1 MIRIKRDDLTQIG
14 VEFYAAL
21 SKFLCEDKDYMT
33 RSKLIKKRN
42 KAISDSNFGVAEMI
56 DFYQRN
62 RSRIADIKSTEELHS
77 FTKEFDMKFFD
88 EVLTWICAPLKV
100 SDGSAEVPKSGTQFG
115 KFIKLMEGLYGDFMK
130 SSHPNCS
137 NIGIWLSK
145 KLDIRTCP
153 YCNRHYTFSIE
164 KTGDHSAV
172 RPQFDHFLPKG
183 RYPITA
189 LCFFNLIPACADC
202 NKTKGEKV
210 LAIHPYE
217 NCFDSLG
224 ITFSYDPSSGRRN
237 PTIKISDANHPNV
250 KHLGLSEL
258 YQGHSDIVTDLINKA
273 EAYNLGYY
281 SNLVKSF
288 SGLGL
293 TQSEIESAVWGTSLD
308 ENEMLN
314 RPFSKF
320 TRDILHQLGKI

>member
-1 MIRIKRDDLTQIG
+1 MIRIKRDDLGQIG
-14 VEFYAAL
+14 VEFNAL
-21 SKFLCEDKDYMT
+21 LTKFLCEDKEDMN
-33 RSKLIKKRN
+33 RSKLIKKRD
-42 KAISDSNFGVAEMI
+42 KAISDGNRSLAEMI
-56 DFYQRN
+56 DFYHRN
-62 RSRIADIKSTEELHS
+62 RSKIAEIKSVDALSS
-77 FTKEFDMKFFD
+77 FINEFIIRFD
-88 EVLTWICAPLKV
+88 GEYNTWVNAPLRV
-100 SDGSAEVPKSGTQFG
+100 QDGSAEIPKSGTQYG
-115 KFIKLMEGLYGDFMK
+115 KFIKLMEDLYRDFMQY
-130 SSHPNCS
+130 SHPQYS
-137 NIGIWLSK
+137 NIGIWFSK
-145 KLDIRTCP
+145 KLDIKTCP

-164 KTGDHSAV
+164 KTDDHAVV
-172 RPQFDHFLPKG
+172 RPQFDHFFPKG

-210 LAIHPYE
+210 LEIHPYE
-217 NCFDSLG
+217 NCFDALG
-224 ITFSYDPSSGRRN
+224 ITFSYDPTSDRRN
-237 PTIKISDANHPNV
+237 PIVKISNTDHPNV

-273 EAYNLGYY
+273 EAYNPGYY

-308 ENEMLN
+308 YNEMLN